1 MRKVMSTLVVLTM
14 AFALVSSSAAG
25 GNVSAKDADN
35 PGHFFT
41 GTPYPCGIESP
52 AYTDYIDARPAPCD
66 RDQNV
71 SAKDADKNHLSTG
84 KNPSALKRTPEPM
97 GSPRF

>member
-1 MRKVMSTLVVLTM
+1 MKVTKSIMSGLAVLAM
-14 AFALVSSSAAG
+14 AFVLVCSNANSGLAYRI
-25 GNVSAKDADN
+25 
-35 PGHFFT
+35 
-41 GTPYPCGIESP
+41 PYPCGVQSP
-52 AYTDYIDARPAPCD
+52 AYLDYTDARPAPCD

-97 GSPRF
+97 GSPGF